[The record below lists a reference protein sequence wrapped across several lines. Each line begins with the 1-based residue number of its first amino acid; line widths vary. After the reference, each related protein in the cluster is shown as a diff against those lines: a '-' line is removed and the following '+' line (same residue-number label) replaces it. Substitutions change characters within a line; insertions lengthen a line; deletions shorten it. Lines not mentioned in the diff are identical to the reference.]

1 MSDKAKP
8 TPDQLVEMVRER
20 LSAARHGRRMTQT
33 KVGAE
38 LSVSASQYSRL
49 ENGQAD
55 MTLRQFF
62 VACEAV
68 RDGPSRGRGCATSS
82 PKIAEL
88 RARLNAYEGQLSAL
102 RKALHPR
109 TGKDAW
115 GK

>member
-1 MSDKAKP
+1 MSEKAKP

-20 LSAARHGRRMTQT
+20 LSAARHGRGMTQT
-33 KVGAE
+33 EVGAE

-62 VACEAV
+62 IACEAV
-68 RDGPSRGRGCATSS
+68 GMDPAEAVGVNSS
-82 PKIAEL
+82 PKIAAL
-88 RARLNAYEGQLSAL
+88 RAQLNAYEGQLSAL
-102 RKALHPR
+102 RKALRPG
-109 TGKDAW
+109 TGKDVW

>member
-33 KVGAE
+33 EVGAE

-68 RDGPSRGRGCATSS
+68 GMDPAEAVGVISS